1 MTANS
6 TIVGGVY
13 ARLPDAHKAVR
24 ELRAAGFEDAH
35 IGLISRRPDGSL
47 DRDREGAAAMWE
59 EGTGIGAAV
68 GATAG
73 TGLGLA
79 IIAGLLTPIGPVIAG
94 GALVGLLASLGVGA
108 TVGSATVGSATVGS
122 ATVGSAIGGLVGLGI
137 SQDDAIYFE
146 HELKAGNTLVTVN
159 AREDLDEAIDVLQ
172 RSGGKLRL

>member
-1 MTANS
+1 MTS

-13 ARLPDAHKAVR
+13 SRLHDAHKAVR

-47 DRDREGAAAMWE
+47 DRDGEGAAAMWV

-73 TGLGLA
+73 TSLGLA

-108 TVGSATVGSATVGS
+108 TVGSA
-122 ATVGSAIGGLVGLGI
+122 IGGLVGLGI
-137 SQDDAIYFE
+137 SQDDAVYFE
-146 HELKAGNTLVTVN
+146 QELKAGNTLVTVN

-172 RSGGKLRL
+172 RTGGKLRL

>member
-108 TVGSATVGSATVGS
+108 TVGSATVGSA
-122 ATVGSAIGGLVGLGI
+122 IGGLVGLGI
-137 SQDDAIYFE
+137 SQDDAVYFE

>member
-108 TVGSATVGSATVGS
+108 TVGSA
-122 ATVGSAIGGLVGLGI
+122 IGGLVGLGI
-137 SQDDAIYFE
+137 SQDDAVYFE

>member
-108 TVGSATVGSATVGS
+108 TVGSA
-122 ATVGSAIGGLVGLGI
+122 IGGLVGLGI

>member
-24 ELRAAGFEDAH
+24 ELRAAGFEDAR

-108 TVGSATVGSATVGS
+108 TVGSA
-122 ATVGSAIGGLVGLGI
+122 IGGLVGLGI